1 MSLFL
6 GTHQNRLD
14 VKGRVSVPANF
25 RSALRKEQSKESHS
39 LIFRPSHKMPCIE
52 AWPLSIFSE
61 LTNSLDNL
69 ELFSE
74 EHDDIATTLYAEA
87 WPIDPDREGRILLP
101 DILKEH
107 ANLTDA
113 VTFMGLGTI
122 FQIWEPSA
130 AAERCKAA
138 RQKVQQKKLSIT
150 PKLNKKRIES

>member
-6 GTHQNRLD
+6 GTHQNKLD
-14 VKGRVSVPANF
+14 AKGRVSVPASF
-25 RSALRKEQSKESHS
+25 RAALRKEQSKENNP

-52 AWPLSIFSE
+52 GWPLSIFSE
-61 LTNSLDNL
+61 LTNSLNSLD
-69 ELFSE
+69 LFSE

-87 WPIDPDREGRILLP
+87 WPIDSDREGRILLP

-130 AAERCKAA
+130 AAERCKTA
-138 RQKVQQKKLSIT
+138 RQKVQQKNPSIT
-150 PKLNKKRIES
+150 PQSNKKRIES